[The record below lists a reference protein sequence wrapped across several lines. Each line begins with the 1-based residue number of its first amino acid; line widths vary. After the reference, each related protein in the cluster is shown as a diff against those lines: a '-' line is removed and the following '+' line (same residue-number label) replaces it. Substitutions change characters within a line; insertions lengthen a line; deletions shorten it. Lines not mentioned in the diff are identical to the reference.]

1 MAASQAAL
9 IEDAAAVMRRPV
21 AAPRASTLQR
31 VAGLAGVAAAVFT
44 LARIAA
50 PRTFVAPGAGAGG
63 ARGGVEM
70 HLSGGSLQTVLPSE
84 PAAADT
90 SSTSIFRSVAGAAA
104 MLLLAAGRKSSSS
117 SSSKVAMQ
125 ARSPF
130 PSVPSKPMD
139 NRRVAN
145 NGAAFYG
152 KRQIAVRV
160 NKNTNKPIFYR
171 MHVKAGDVVQVC
183 KGKDKG
189 KVSTVLRVFRKWN
202 RVLCLGVN
210 YCIKHV
216 RPQREDEVGQR
227 VQVEAP
233 MHSSNVMHYSEEQGV
248 AGYLGIRYVEEDGK
262 IVKQRYNKATS
273 ETIPRRKAPEWVPVL
288 ERE

>member
-1 MAASQAAL
+1 MAS
-9 IEDAAAVMRRPV
+9 RP
-21 AAPRASTLQR
+21 AAPMQRIASL
-31 VAGLAGVAAAVFT
+31 VGVAAAVSA
-44 LARIAA
+44 LAGMAT
-50 PRTFVAPGAGAGG
+50 PRTFVTLGAGPFGASAGLDMRF
-63 ARGGVEM
+63 A
-70 HLSGGSLQTVLPSE
+70 GGSLQSPVPVE
-84 PAAADT
+84 PAAADA
-90 SSTSIFRSVAGAAA
+90 SSSSLLRSVAGAAA
-104 MLLLAAGRKSSSS
+104 MLLLAAGRRASSDAQ
-117 SSSKVAMQ
+117 SKVTMH

-152 KRQIAVRV
+152 RRQIAVRV